1 MTSKRRSL
9 VNLLTVSM
17 PEFLLFLKTVE
28 TNLQLAMHAHCERGV
43 N

>member
-17 PEFLLFLKTVE
+17 PEFLLFLKIVE
-28 TNLQLAMHAHCERGV
+28 TNLQLAHAHCERGV